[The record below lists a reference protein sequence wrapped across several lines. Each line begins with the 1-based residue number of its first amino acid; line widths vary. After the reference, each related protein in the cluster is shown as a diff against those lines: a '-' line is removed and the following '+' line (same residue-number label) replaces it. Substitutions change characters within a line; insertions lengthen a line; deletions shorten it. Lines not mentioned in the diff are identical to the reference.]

1 MYFGAQNLSRD
12 LAGLRGIG
20 VNNLK
25 KWILH
30 SAWIEISLFP
40 RYLKFFL
47 KQLNKNMGMPKVALR
62 VKLYFALKN
71 TAKG

>member
-1 MYFGAQNLSRD
+1 MYFGAQKLSRD

-40 RYLKFFL
+40 RYLQFFS
-47 KQLNKNMGMPKVALR
+47 KVAQQ
-62 VKLYFALKN
+62 KYGHA
-71 TAKG
+71 